1 VTDVVPNSG
10 TTSVEHPDLYTR
22 QASGLV
28 RSIGTRTLFGFALG
42 AMLPTSFYFLAGG
55 SITLYPGSDFAVPL
69 LLGGLFAGLLMVPY
83 TQLVASFPRSGG
95 DYVFASRVFG
105 PLVGAFVGGCV
116 LGVFLLLLVALGSYL
131 YSAWLPVALQIIGLD
146 FARSTFDRWA
156 NDITSSHGTEF
167 IVSLVFLLL
176 VMVVAMLPARRAFAV
191 VFWSFALCT
200 LGGVLLLI
208 EFLFH
213 SNADLQHAFNSY
225 SGGTNAYGNILAA
238 AHRAGEPS
246 TIVTSAVLAAIPLG
260 IFNFTGLTFGAYNAG
275 EIKTASKTFRN
286 ASFAAVAFVTVLVVV
301 SYLAMRHFVTYK
313 FLAGASGLN
322 GSDPATYAKYSTA
335 PTSFGGVFYG
345 ALTADPVTRIVV
357 ALSFLSGLFSA
368 AVATFLP
375 ASRLL
380 FAFSF
385 DRLLPNWM
393 ADVNPRLAS
402 PVNALVVVF
411 VLAVALAA
419 LSIYTTAITVVAN
432 ALLVF
437 CVFWFASSLAAALLP
452 YVRPELYKS
461 SPKMVSGSLAG
472 VPMITII
479 GGLSAAIT
487 AFLFVIVAKDTR
499 LSGAFPTSSVIAL
512 TIIALFGP
520 VLYVVAKLRLRQSEG
535 IDIDLAMKELPPE

>member
-1 VTDVVPNSG
+1 VTDTAAPGAPAVGN
-10 TTSVEHPDLYTR
+10 PDLYTR

-28 RSIGTRTLFGFALG
+28 RSINTRTLFGFALG

-55 SITLYPGSDFAVPL
+55 SITLYPGADFAFPL

-105 PLVGAFVGGCV
+105 PLIGAFVGGCV

-131 YSAWLPVALQIIGLD
+131 YSAWLPVALQIFGLV
-146 FARSTFDRWA
+146 FAKSTFNRWA
-156 NDITSSHGTEF
+156 TDITSSHGTEF

-176 VMVVAMLPARRAFAV
+176 VMLAAMLPARRAFAV

-200 LGGVLLLI
+200 LGGVLLLVQFVI
-208 EFLFH
+208 H
-213 SNADLQHAFNSY
+213 SNTDLQHAFNAY
-225 SGGTNAYGNILAA
+225 SGGTNAYGHVLTSAQ
-238 AHRAGEPS
+238 HSGVP
-246 TIVTSAVLAAIPLG
+246 TKIVTSAVLAAIPLG
-260 IFNFTGLTFGAYNAG
+260 IFNYTGLTFGAYNAG

-286 ASFAAVAFVTVLVVV
+286 ASFAAVAFVTILVVV

-322 GSDPATYAKYSTA
+322 TADPTAYAKYSSA

-345 ALTADPVTRIVV
+345 ALTADNVTRIIVG
-357 ALSFLSGLFSA
+357 LSFLSGLFSA
-368 AVATFLP
+368 ALATFLP

-393 ADVNPRLAS
+393 ADVNERLAS
-402 PVNALVVVF
+402 PIKALVVVF
-411 VLAVALAA
+411 ALAVALAA
-419 LSIYTTAITVVAN
+419 LSIYTTAITVVAQ

-437 CVFWFASSLAAALLP
+437 CVFWFATSLAAAILP
-452 YVRPELYKS
+452 YVRPQLWAS
-461 SPKMVSGSLAG
+461 SPKMIAGKVAG
-472 VPMITII
+472 VPWVTII

-487 AFLFVIVAKDTR
+487 AFLFVIVAKDRR
-499 LSGAFPTSSVIAL
+499 LSGEYKTSSIIAL
-512 TIIALFGP
+512 AIIGLFGP
-520 VLYVVAKLRLRQSEG
+520 VCYLIAKIRLKQREG
-535 IDIDLAMKELPPE
+535 IDLDLAMKELPPE

>member
-1 VTDVVPNSG
+1 
-10 TTSVEHPDLYTR
+10 
-22 QASGLV
+22 
-28 RSIGTRTLFGFALG
+28 
-42 AMLPTSFYFLAGG
+42 
-55 SITLYPGSDFAVPL
+55 
-69 LLGGLFAGLLMVPY
+69 
-83 TQLVASFPRSGG
+83 
-95 DYVFASRVFG
+95 
-105 PLVGAFVGGCV
+105 
-116 LGVFLLLLVALGSYL
+116 
-131 YSAWLPVALQIIGLD
+131 
-146 FARSTFDRWA
+146 
-156 NDITSSHGTEF
+156 
-167 IVSLVFLLL
+167 
-176 VMVVAMLPARRAFAV
+176 
-191 VFWSFALCT
+191 
-200 LGGVLLLI
+200 
-208 EFLFH
+208 
-213 SNADLQHAFNSY
+213 
-225 SGGTNAYGNILAA
+225 
-238 AHRAGEPS
+238 
-246 TIVTSAVLAAIPLG
+246 
-260 IFNFTGLTFGAYNAG
+260 
-275 EIKTASKTFRN
+275 
-286 ASFAAVAFVTVLVVV
+286 
-301 SYLAMRHFVTYK
+301 MRHFVTYK

-402 PVNALVVVF
+402 PVKALIVVF
-411 VLAVALAA
+411 ALAVALAA

-461 SPKMVSGSLAG
+461 SPKMVSGSVAG
-472 VPMITII
+472 VPMISII
-479 GGLSAAIT
+479 GGLSALIT

-499 LSGAFPTSSVIAL
+499 LSGAFPTQSVIAL
-512 TIIALFGP
+512 AIIALFGP
-520 VLYVVAKLRLRQSEG
+520 VLYFVAKLRLRQSEG